1 MDWNQKPYHSLDYEL
16 KRRFGRKI
24 YKLSLDGGM
33 TCPNR
38 DGTLGNRGCIF
49 CSSGGSGD
57 FAAKACPDVWEQIE
71 AAKARVRRKMPPGS
85 SGATIA
91 PGSNGATIAPE
102 SNGATTAPGSNG
114 ATTAP
119 GSNRATTA
127 PESRGNAGTA
137 SECNASANTAP
148 ESRAA
153 TSPSYIAYF
162 QSYTNT
168 YAPLPRLR
176 SLFERAVSHPDVA
189 LLSVATRPDCLPDET
204 VSLLAGLNR
213 RKPVWVE
220 LGLQTVHEDT
230 ARFIRRGYGF
240 PVFEDAC
247 RRLKAAGITVVVH
260 VILGL
265 PGEDRERMLETITRM
280 ADFSR
285 AGLIDGIKL
294 QLLHVLKGTDLAD
307 YYQNHPFPIFS
318 MEEYIDFVI
327 DCAELLPP
335 ELVIHRLTG
344 DGPKS
349 LLVAPSWSGNKRL
362 VLNTL
367 ARRFK
372 ERNTWQGRLS

>member
-91 PGSNGATIAPE
+91 PGSSGATTAPGSNGE
-102 SNGATTAPGSNG
+102 TTAPRSNGATTAPGSNG
-114 ATTAP
+114 
-119 GSNRATTA
+119 ATTA

-148 ESRAA
+148 EIRAA
-153 TSPSYIAYF
+153 TPPSYIAYF

-247 RRLKAAGITVVVH
+247 RHLKAAGITVVVH

-294 QLLHVLKGTDLAD
+294 QLLHLLKGTDLAD

>member
-91 PGSNGATIAPE
+91 PGSNGATIAP
-102 SNGATTAPGSNG
+102 GSNG
-114 ATTAP
+114 ETIAPRSSGATI
-119 GSNRATTA
+119 A

-153 TSPSYIAYF
+153 TPPSYIAYF

-204 VSLLAGLNR
+204 VSLLAGLNH

-318 MEEYIDFVI
+318 MEEYIDFLI

>member
-85 SGATIA
+85 SGATAA
-91 PGSNGATIAPE
+91 PGS
-102 SNGATTAPGSNG
+102 SGATTAPGSNG

-119 GSNRATTA
+119 GSNGTTIAPGSSGATTA
-127 PESRGNAGTA
+127 PESRGNASTA
-137 SECNASANTAP
+137 SECNASANTSP
-148 ESRAA
+148 ESRA
-153 TSPSYIAYF
+153 TTPPSYIAYF